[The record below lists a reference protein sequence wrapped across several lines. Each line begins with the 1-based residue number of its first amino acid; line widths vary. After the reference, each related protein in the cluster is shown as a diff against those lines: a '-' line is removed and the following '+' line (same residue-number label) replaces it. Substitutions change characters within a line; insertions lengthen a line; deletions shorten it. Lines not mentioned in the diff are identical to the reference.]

1 MNYKVLVT
9 DESMDDI
16 FSLVR
21 YIHVELC
28 NPDAAER
35 LYHNLNREIKNLG
48 DFPLKFSDSGIK
60 YRGYTIHKKVY
71 GSYLIFYIISKE
83 KQEIYVLRVLKDL
96 MDWQKI
102 LNQAKL
108 YHFSDYQKQQ

>member
-1 MNYKVLVT
+1 MSYKVLVT
-9 DESMDDI
+9 DEAIEDI
-16 FSLVR
+16 FALVR
-21 YIHVELC
+21 YIYMELC

-35 LYHNLNREIKNLG
+35 LYYNLDREVKNLG

-83 KQEIYVLRVLKDL
+83 NQAVYVLRVLKDL

-102 LNQAKL
+102 LNKIKL
-108 YHFSDYQKQQ
+108 YHFSDYWK

>member
-9 DESMDDI
+9 DEAIDDI

-21 YIHVELC
+21 YIHMELC

-35 LYHNLNREIKNLG
+35 LYHNLDREVRNLG
-48 DFPLKFSDSGIK
+48 DFPLKFSDSGIR

-71 GSYLIFYIISKE
+71 KSYLIFYIID
-83 KQEIYVLRVLKDL
+83 QESEEVYVLRVLKDL

-102 LNQAKL
+102 LDKAKL
-108 YHFSDYQKQQ
+108 YHFSDYRKQH

>member
-9 DESMDDI
+9 DEAVDDI

-21 YIHVELC
+21 YVQMELC

-35 LYHNLNREIKNLG
+35 LYHNLRREVKNLG
-48 DFPLKFSDSGIK
+48 DFPLKFSDSGIR

-71 GSYLIFYIISKE
+71 GSYLVFYIISKDTE
-83 KQEIYVLRVLKDL
+83 TVFVLRVLKDL

-102 LNQAKL
+102 LDRTTL
-108 YHFSDYQKQQ
+108 YHFSDYRRQQ